1 MGLKDLAI
9 TIREGETATL
19 VIQQTNDVRGGASI
33 GGFPEH
39 HIERI
44 KLRNPTGSATEP
56 GQY

>member
-19 VIQQTNDVRGGASI
+19 VIQQTNDVRGGRSI
-33 GGFPEH
+33 GGFPEFR
-39 HIERI
+39 IERI
-44 KLRNPTGSATEP
+44 ILRTPTGTATKP